1 MEAVKESQS
10 TKKGFFS
17 RLRRSKTGNVAT
29 DANKAESDP
38 AAMTTDEGGQPSQ
51 PTGTQSQSATVTR
64 EGLPIISSNAD
75 GFKPSEVRQNNKR
88 VKKGVTMERK
98 SVILEKAPAARD
110 AAFGGPPRYDW
121 IDIVSYLHL
130 ALELVVVPLFHDT
143 CRLDGIGNHDRSKK
157 FTRDRVNYGYCDPMV
172 MHTL

>member
-1 MEAVKESQS
+1 METVRESQP

-17 RLRRSKTGNVAT
+17 RLRRNKTATVAT
-29 DANKAESDP
+29 DANKTETTP
-38 AAMTTDEGGQPSQ
+38 AATTTDEGGQPSQ
-51 PTGTQSQSATVTR
+51 STGTDSQSATVTR

-75 GFKPSEVRQNNKR
+75 GFKPSEVRQNNRR
-88 VKKGVTMERK
+88 VKKGVPMERK

-130 ALELVVVPLFHDT
+130 LLEL
-143 CRLDGIGNHDRSKK
+143 
-157 FTRDRVNYGYCDPMV
+157 
-172 MHTL
+172 